1 MYVIYDNIY
10 EPLITRFTQT
20 QLDDHSCKI
29 VQNSLIC
36 FPMGLLPDTQ
46 NRGLRMRRECRE
58 RFPRHRIQ
66 RKLLVS
72 DPGMHHGTCV
82 THVPWCMSG
91 SLNCGSDGKRSQD
104 SRRMRNSQFYVSGK
118 RPIDM
123 KIFIWYSFNSSPPS
137 AAYMRQWIGSAL
149 AQIMVCRYSAP
160 SHYLNQ
166 YWVIVNCTPRNK
178 LHWNFHLNNKNFIH
192 KNASQTIVCEMAAI
206 FSKEGGGGGV
216 S

>member
-1 MYVIYDNIY
+1 MIYHIIEHPANDKLQVDDIPY
-10 EPLITRFTQT
+10 YRTSDL
-20 QLDDHSCKI
+20 QL
-29 VQNSLIC
+29 NSK
-36 FPMGLLPDTQ
+36 FQVMGLLPDTQ

-118 RPIDM
+118 RPMPHISQSLTS
-123 KIFIWYSFNSSPPS
+123 KYANQPAPHFYHIWFKLC
-137 AAYMRQWIGSAL
+137 AL
-149 AQIMVCRYSAP
+149 HRLMVTHS
-160 SHYLNQ
+160 
-166 YWVIVNCTPRNK
+166 
-178 LHWNFHLNNKNFIH
+178 
-192 KNASQTIVCEMAAI
+192 
-206 FSKEGGGGGV
+206 
-216 S
+216 